1 MPPSPWA
8 GVPAEDFGDDDVTVT
23 VDTLASGS
31 FFGDRFRVE
40 GSLGVGGMGR
50 VVHAHDFTTG
60 LDVAL
65 KVLHRERA
73 QDVESLER
81 FRREAQILQA
91 LGHSGIVR
99 ILAMGAAPDGTPW
112 IALELLRGETLKER
126 LRREG
131 PFSVAA
137 LAPIVAQLCDALTTA
152 HDAGVVHRDLK
163 PDNVLLPD
171 GGAPPCKVLDFGLSR
186 FTASKTLTKAGAV
199 LGTPRYMAPEQIL
212 SASSA
217 DLRVDVFAV
226 GVMLFEMLSGRSPY
240 PAEDMGQLLGCVM
253 EGRVLSLAELRPDIS
268 PAVAAVVAQAMAR
281 DAERRYPT
289 AAALG
294 QAFARAVGAP
304 LGPPG
309 SVGARPPSR
318 PTPTPGRGVPVPDVL
333 RSAPAPGRIPERSPA
348 ARNSAPSSPAPRA
361 GRAAAIFVSFV
372 LALTVVVVV
381 AALFGAGLRFALE
394 GRLPWSP

>member
-8 GVPAEDFGDDDVTVT
+8 GVPAEQFDDDDVTVT
-23 VDTLASGS
+23 VDTLASGG

-40 GSLGVGGMGR
+40 GILGVGGMGR

-112 IALELLRGETLKER
+112 IALELLRGETLKQR
-126 LRREG
+126 IRREG

-137 LAPIVAQLCDALTTA
+137 LAPIVAHLCDALTTA

-226 GVMLFEMLSGRSPY
+226 GVMASAAKALTKADASK
-240 PAEDMGQLLGCVM
+240 
-253 EGRVLSLAELRPDIS
+253 
-268 PAVAAVVAQAMAR
+268 AAVRV
-281 DAERRYPT
+281 RRW
-289 AAALG
+289 
-294 QAFARAVGAP
+294 
-304 LGPPG
+304 
-309 SVGARPPSR
+309 
-318 PTPTPGRGVPVPDVL
+318 RGM
-333 RSAPAPGRIPERSPA
+333 R
-348 ARNSAPSSPAPRA
+348 
-361 GRAAAIFVSFV
+361 
-372 LALTVVVVV
+372 
-381 AALFGAGLRFALE
+381 
-394 GRLPWSP
+394 